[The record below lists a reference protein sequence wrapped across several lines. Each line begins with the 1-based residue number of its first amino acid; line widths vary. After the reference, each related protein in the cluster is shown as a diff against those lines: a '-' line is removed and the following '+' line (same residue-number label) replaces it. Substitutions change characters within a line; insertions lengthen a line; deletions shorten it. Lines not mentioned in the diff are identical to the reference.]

1 MRPHWGG
8 SQEGEGRGPLWGER
22 FVVREFGVVG
32 KASISFSGV
41 SIQSS
46 LCSSQGDWEGA
57 ARVEM
62 RHLWVRGSS
71 CWGEPCAELLLVPWI
86 LPYREWAPGLG
97 PLGRWGRAGTDQ

>member
-62 RHLWVRGSS
+62 RHLWVQGSS
-71 CWGEPCAELLLVPWI
+71 CWVNPVLSSSWCLGSCLTGNGLLAW
-86 LPYREWAPGLG
+86 G
-97 PLGRWGRAGTDQ
+97 P

>member
-32 KASISFSGV
+32 KLRSVFQESAFSPL
-41 SIQSS
+41 

-62 RHLWVRGSS
+62 RHLWVQGSS
-71 CWGEPCAELLLVPWI
+71 CWVNPVLSSSWCLGSCLTGNGLWLG
-86 LPYREWAPGLG
+86 AP
-97 PLGRWGRAGTDQ
+97 RKMGRAGADQ